1 MRGIWAG
8 SVTLLLALGTADA
21 GAQDVGAP
29 HGMVDAR
36 AQSDASVPGAGA
48 VGSGQAA
55 AVSLGR
61 PEPASSQRASDSMD
75 APADSQVRRAGYDPA
90 ATLDPPQP
98 LVRGQSPDWPPPS
111 PPPGVAPPVGAPPPP
126 PGAIPVAPNDPYNCG
141 VVTQPPPAPSGPLGG
156 FFNKCQNLLG
166 GNGSSG
172 RGWFQSDHCFDNFAS
187 PVTNPF
193 LFEDPRALTEFRPIF
208 MVQGTPLS
216 NITFHGGDIEYLG
229 LQGRVAINERWSIV
243 LSEIGVVWSE
253 PHSTFDGF
261 DSHDGVSELRIGPK
275 YTFFRC
281 ESSGTV
287 AAVGL
292 NFDIASGDSKVFQDT
307 GTLSLE
313 PYISV
318 AQNFGRT
325 SFGSFNVMST
335 SGYSVATDDQRTDF
349 LFTSLHLDFDVANTH
364 KIYPFIEMNDFLI
377 TEAGKAIPNL
387 DFEGRDLFNF
397 GGGGTSG
404 DNTFTMAVGTRYKFN
419 EHLQVGAAYE
429 FPIGGHRDLIDY
441 RLTFDLILRY

>member
-1 MRGIWAG
+1 M
-8 SVTLLLALGTADA
+8 
-21 GAQDVGAP
+21 
-29 HGMVDAR
+29 
-36 AQSDASVPGAGA
+36 
-48 VGSGQAA
+48 
-55 AVSLGR
+55 
-61 PEPASSQRASDSMD
+61 
-75 APADSQVRRAGYDPA
+75 
-90 ATLDPPQP
+90 
-98 LVRGQSPDWPPPS
+98 
-111 PPPGVAPPVGAPPPP
+111 
-126 PGAIPVAPNDPYNCG
+126 NN
-141 VVTQPPPAPSGPLGG
+141 

-193 LFEDPRALTEFRPIF
+193 LFEDPRSLTEFRPIF

-216 NITFHGGDIEYLG
+216 NITFHGGDIEYAG
-229 LQGRVAINERWSIV
+229 IQGRVALNERWSIV
-243 LSEIGVVWSE
+243 LSEIGVVWME
-253 PHSTFDGF
+253 PHRTFDGF
-261 DSHDGVSELRIGPK
+261 NSHDGVSELRIGPK

-287 AAVGL
+287 AAAGL

-325 SFGSFNVMST
+325 SFGSFNVMNT
-335 SGYSVATDDQRTDF
+335 TGYSVATDNERTDF

-364 KIYPFIEMNDFLI
+364 KIYPFIEMNDFYI
-377 TEAGKAIPNL
+377 TAAGKALPNL

-419 EHLQVGAAYE
+419 EHLQAGAAYE

-441 RLTFDLILRY
+441 RLTFDIILRY